1 MKFHFD
7 RIELYSD
14 ERNDKTQN
22 EIMQLRAALL
32 VRVMDAIAPSSKYGK
47 NSGREHWWMTCE
59 CEYRASR

>member
-1 MKFHFD
+1 MHLRDVVMKFHFD

-47 NSGREHWWMTCE
+47 NSGRNL
-59 CEYRASR
+59 